1 MKKLSALL
9 LVLCMLLCFAGC
21 KGSSGGSSSGIA
33 GNESGQIGEFNP
45 LSGLNDL
52 SKSAVGKRPIAIMVN
67 NIKISLPQ
75 RGISNADL
83 CYEVLAEGGITRI
96 MAVFADINK
105 IPDTGSVRSAR
116 DYYIDLAVSHNSV
129 FVHFGG
135 SPTALKTIKEKNIDS
150 LNGLYLYPT
159 GFYRDQ
165 NRVGKIPIE
174 HTVFTDGQMLLKA
187 AEKRKINLSG
197 KTQNAFNFGDVDV
210 VLSQGSAATNITVPF
225 SSSTKATFTYDS
237 ESGLYMVGQYG
248 KNYVDGATGEQV
260 GVTNVLVLET
270 EIGEIPGDSYLRCRA
285 RMTGEGEGQFFCG
298 GKTVDIKWSKADRNS
313 QFVYTLT
320 DGTPLILGQGV
331 SHVYI
336 IDPTRST
343 LTVE

>member
-1 MKKLSALL
+1 MKKLSAHL
-9 LVLCMLLCFAGC
+9 LVLFMLICFAGC
-21 KGSSGGSSSGIA
+21 KGSIGGSSSGIA

-237 ESGLYMVGQYG
+237 ESGM
-248 KNYVDGATGEQV
+248 
-260 GVTNVLVLET
+260 
-270 EIGEIPGDSYLRCRA
+270 YLK
-285 RMTGEGEGQFFCG
+285 GQFG
-298 GKTVDIKWSKADRNS
+298 AAQIDESTGKQLSVKNVFVLQTSIKVLTNSDNGARLDVNLKEGFGYYACNGKIVPIKWKKGAMKDMLKY
-313 QFVYTLT
+313 YTL
-320 DGTPLILGQGV
+320 DGKE
-331 SHVYI
+331 
-336 IDPTRST
+336 
-343 LTVE
+343 LTVSAGKSWVNIISSNNTVSYN